1 MKPNKKY
8 LAIAAII
15 AVIAIPLLIK
25 AGRGDSRKQVTIA
38 VAAEQAIR
46 PTILASGVL
55 AYLNEVNLTSEV
67 VAKVREI
74 LVKEGDTVTQGQLLY
89 TMESEKS
96 VQEVEAPADG
106 TLKII
111 KEAGETYEVG
121 TVIGELV

>member
-1 MKPNKKY
+1 MATEIILPKLGFSVNE
-8 LAIAAII
+8 AILTEWMIPDGG
-15 AVIAIPLLIK
+15 AVSK
-25 AGRGDSRKQVTIA
+25 
-38 VAAEQAIR
+38 
-46 PTILASGVL
+46 
-55 AYLNEVNLTSEV
+55 
-67 VAKVREI
+67 
-74 LVKEGDTVTQGQLLY
+74 GQLLY